1 MVKFLAGF
9 MFCTVV
15 LLAGYGLHA
24 LQADLARIQQGRHAT
39 VVLQEILNELVP
51 AK

>member
-1 MVKFLAGF
+1 MVKFFGGIAFTFVL
-9 MFCTVV
+9 

-24 LQADLARIQQGRHAT
+24 LQADLARIEQGRHAT

-51 AK
+51 VK